1 MALDNREK
9 LPEFIKKS
17 SRPLIV
23 IPTNSS
29 GDAISGALAL
39 FWAFKKNKK
48 NPRLSCSKKIPQK
61 FSFLAGC
68 DLIRQNVSDNFI
80 YEISLEIGNETIEEP
95 RFVKSKDKIKFCFR
109 SKNCDIKKDSLKFE
123 PPFFEYDSIF
133 SIGSPSLKSLGR
145 IYSDG
150 QNIFSNLPIAN
161 IDNHRSNEN
170 FGNINSV
177 NPDCSSVS
185 EIIARIIEESPD
197 LEIDKE
203 IATLLLAGIIEKTE
217 NFQTS
222 FIDSEIFYLT
232 AYLLGLGAERNKIIK
247 YLYQTS
253 SLPEQNSAAGKIRSL
268 FASRIKNL
276 PGIENIKDLDRSTPK
291 QVLIIFLIAAASG
304 AILLTAPEIN
314 RDLAKGALSFPNYNP
329 PLIDSILN
337 MDPSQSGDKLEIQAP
352 QEDNNIILNDQ
363 KPGTDLPAISS
374 GGDNTIQVSLESPQR
389 EVKEVVNKE
398 ANKELKISLPEKLEI
413 PKLKISA
420 DIENVG
426 LIADNN
432 MGIPKSDWSVGWFSP
447 GPKPGEIGSAVI
459 AGHLDSQTGKP
470 AIFWNLRQLQ
480 AGDYIFV
487 IDDGGNKKRFR
498 VIGSEQYGAKNAPM
512 EKIFGAQ
519 DGAYLN
525 LITCNG
531 TWNKQERNYDKRLV
545 VFTKYDPE

>member
-48 NPRLSCSKKIPQK
+48 NPRLSCSEKIPPK

-68 DLIRQNVSDNFI
+68 DLIGQNVSDNFT
-80 YEISLEIGNETIEEP
+80 YEISLETGNQEIEKA
-95 RFVKSKDKIKFCFR
+95 RFIQSENNVKFYFE

-123 PPFFEYDSIF
+123 PPSFEYDSIF
-133 SIGSPSLKSLGR
+133 SIGSPNLKSLGR
-145 IYSDG
+145 IYSDSP
-150 QNIFSNLPIAN
+150 NIFSNLPIAN
-161 IDNHRSNEN
+161 IDNHGSNEN
-170 FGNINSV
+170 FGNINLV
-177 NPDCSSVS
+177 NSSCASVS

-197 LEIDKE
+197 MEIDNE
-203 IATLLLAGIIEKTE
+203 IATLLLTGIIEKTE
-217 NFQTS
+217 NFQAS
-222 FIDSEIFYLT
+222 FIDSELFYLT

-253 SLPEQNSAAGKIRSL
+253 SLSEQNSAAGKIRDL
-268 FASRIKNL
+268 FASRIKSFS
-276 PGIENIKDLDRSTPK
+276 GVKDIKDLDRLTPK

-304 AILLTAPEIN
+304 AILLNAPKIN
-314 RDLAKGALSFPNYNP
+314 RDLAKSALSFQNYNP
-329 PLIDSILN
+329 PLINSILN
-337 MDPSQSGDKLEIQAP
+337 MDSNQSGDKLEIQAP
-352 QEDNNIILNDQ
+352 REDNNIILNDQ
-363 KPGTDLPAISS
+363 KLEADLPAISS
-374 GGDNTIQVSLESPQR
+374 GGDNTIQVSPASPQR
-389 EVKEVVNKE
+389 EVKEEV
-398 ANKELKISLPEKLEI
+398 NKELKISLPKKLEI
-413 PKLKISA
+413 PKLKVSA
-420 DIENVG
+420 NIENVG
-426 LIADNN
+426 LAADNN
-432 MGIPKSDWSVGWFSP
+432 MDIPKSDWSVGWFSP

-470 AIFWNLRQLQ
+470 AVFWNLRQLQ
-480 AGDYIFV
+480 AGDYIFI
-487 IDDGGNKKRFR
+487 IDNDGNKKRFR
-498 VIGSEQYGAKNAPM
+498 VIGSEQYNAENAPM

-531 TWNKQERNYDKRLV
+531 AWNRQERNYDKRLV

>member
-68 DLIRQNVSDNFI
+68 DLIRQNVSDDFI
-80 YEISLEIGNETIEEP
+80 YEISLAIGNQEIEKA
-95 RFVKSKDKIKFCFR
+95 RFIQSPNNVKFCFK
-109 SKNCDIKKDSLKFE
+109 SKNCEIKKDSIKFE
-123 PPFFEYDSIF
+123 SRSFEYDSIF
-133 SIGSPSLKSLGR
+133 SIGSPNLKSLGQ
-145 IYSDG
+145 IYSDSP
-150 QNIFSNLPIAN
+150 NIFSNLPIAN
-161 IDNHRSNEN
+161 IDNRSSNEN
-170 FGNINSV
+170 FGNINLV
-177 NPDCSSVS
+177 NPNCASIS

-197 LEIDKE
+197 LEIDNE
-203 IATLLLAGIIEKTE
+203 IATLLLTGVIEKTE

-253 SLPEQNSAAGKIRSL
+253 SSSKQDLTAGKTRGL
-268 FASRIKNL
+268 LASRIKNF
-276 PGIENIKDLDRSTPK
+276 PGAKNIKGLDRLTPK
-291 QVLIIFLIAAASG
+291 QVLIIFLIITISG
-304 AILLTAPEIN
+304 TILLNAPKIN
-314 RDLAKGALSFPNYNP
+314 RDFVKGALSFPNYNP
-329 PLIDSILN
+329 PLINSILN
-337 MDPSQSGDKLEIQAP
+337 MDSNQSGDKLEIQAP
-352 QEDNNIILNDQ
+352 QEDSNIILNDE
-363 KPGTDLPAISS
+363 KSEANLPAVSS
-374 GGDNTIQVSLESPQR
+374 DSDNTIQASPESPKT
-389 EVKEVVNKE
+389 EINKPQ
-398 ANKELKISLPEKLEI
+398 KISLPKKLEI
-413 PKLKISA
+413 PKLKVSA
-420 DIENVG
+420 NIENVG
-426 LIADNN
+426 LTADNN
-432 MGIPKSDWSVGWFSP
+432 MDIPKSDWSAGWFSP
-447 GPKPGEIGSAVI
+447 GPKPGETGSAVI

-470 AIFWNLRQLQ
+470 AVFWNLHQLQ
-480 AGDYIFV
+480 AGDYIFI
-487 IDDGGNKKRFR
+487 IDNDGNKKRFR
-498 VIGSEQYGAKNAPM
+498 VIGSEQYGAKNAPL

-531 TWNKQERNYDKRLV
+531 VWNRQERNYDKRLV